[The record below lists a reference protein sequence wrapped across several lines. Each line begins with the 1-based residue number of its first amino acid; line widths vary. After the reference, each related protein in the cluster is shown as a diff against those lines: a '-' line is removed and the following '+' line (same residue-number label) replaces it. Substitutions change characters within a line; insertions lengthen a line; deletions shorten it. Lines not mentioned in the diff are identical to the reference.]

1 MATAPVTPPAARS
14 SDVAV
19 TIVGAILALMGA
31 VALLVACGVAIAQLT
46 LRDDDGYYTS
56 PSAHL
61 TTRSAAIVGDDL
73 SLGDVDDGAGADVVD
88 ALSVRARITA
98 TRSDG
103 GEVFVGIGPAA
114 AVQRY
119 LSGVAHAQVE
129 DLHDGD
135 VILRE
140 QAGARAAGSPAARTF
155 WVASAQG
162 PGRQQLDW
170 KPTSGQWSAVV
181 MNAGAAPGLDV
192 QVRVGA
198 RIGALPWIA
207 GGIGAVGLILVAG
220 GGGLM
225 FAGLRQLAHPDP
237 LGS

>member
-1 MATAPVTPPAARS
+1 MAVAPGPPPATRP

-31 VALLVACGVAIAQLT
+31 VALLVACGLAIAQLT

-61 TTRSAAIVGDDL
+61 TTPTAAIVGDEL
-73 SLGDVDDGAGADVVD
+73 SLGDVDDGAAADVVD
-88 ALSVRARITA
+88 ALSLRARITA

-103 GEVFVGIGPAA
+103 GEVFVGIGPAGA
-114 AVQRY
+114 LRRY
-119 LSGVAHAQVE
+119 LSGVPQAQVE
-129 DLHDGD
+129 DVRDGD

-140 QAGARAAGSPAARTF
+140 RLGARAAGPPAAQTF
-155 WVASAQG
+155 WAASAQG

-170 KPTSGQWSAVV
+170 KPTNGQWAAVV
-181 MNAGAAPGLDV
+181 MNATATPGIDV

-198 RIGALPWIA
+198 RIGVLRWIT

-225 FAGLRQLAHPDP
+225 FAGLRRLGQPDP